1 MQPKDETEWV
11 KVEGA
16 HEALVSYEDFM
27 AVKTMMKRD
36 MRCSPDQD
44 EAHLFS
50 GFLFCGDCQQSMTR
64 KTVPSKTKKYIYY
77 VCSTNKHSRTCSPH
91 SISAKEVEEKVFRAI
106 HDQIELVVNLEKA
119 LEMIE
124 RLPSQNRKAFN
135 YEAQIAKLEEEI
147 ERYQKLKLRL
157 YEDLSDGIIDKSE
170 YFEFRN
176 SYTKIIEE
184 KQEALLRVKKE
195 MKQSVATGATE
206 RNWVT
211 LFKQYENI
219 EELNRR
225 VLMALVDRILIY
237 EDHAIEIVFKYKDEY
252 QQTLEYVLGYADE
265 LAVAG

>member
-1 MQPKDETEWV
+1 MQSKDEAEWV
-11 KVEGA
+11 KVENA

-36 MRCSPDQD
+36 MRCSPDQN

-50 GFLFCGDCQQSMTR
+50 GFLFCGDCQQSMIR

-77 VCSTNKHSRTCSPH
+77 VCSSNKHSRTCSPH

-106 HDQIELVVNLEKA
+106 HDQIELVINLEKA
-119 LEMIE
+119 LELIE
-124 RLPSQNRKAFN
+124 RLPSQSRKAFN
-135 YEAQIAKLEEEI
+135 YEAQITKLEEEI

-157 YEDLSDGIIDKSE
+157 YEDLSDGIIDKAE

-176 SYTKIIEE
+176 SYTKIIED

-195 MKQSVATGATE
+195 MKQTVTTGTTE

-225 VLMALVDRILIY
+225 VLMSLVDRILIY
-237 EDHAIEIVFKYKDEY
+237 ENHVIEIVFKYKDEY
-252 QQTLEYVLGYADE
+252 QQTLEYVLSYSDE
-265 LAVAG
+265 LAIAV

>member
-1 MQPKDETEWV
+1 M
-11 KVEGA
+11 
-16 HEALVSYEDFM
+16 
-27 AVKTMMKRD
+27 
-36 MRCSPDQD
+36 
-44 EAHLFS
+44 
-50 GFLFCGDCQQSMTR
+50 
-64 KTVPSKTKKYIYY
+64 
-77 VCSTNKHSRTCSPH
+77 
-91 SISAKEVEEKVFRAI
+91 FRAI
-106 HDQIELVVNLEKA
+106 HDQIALVVNLEKA

-157 YEDLSDGIIDKSE
+157 YEDLSDGSIDKSE

-195 MKQSVATGATE
+195 MKLAVASGATE
-206 RNWVT
+206 RYWVT